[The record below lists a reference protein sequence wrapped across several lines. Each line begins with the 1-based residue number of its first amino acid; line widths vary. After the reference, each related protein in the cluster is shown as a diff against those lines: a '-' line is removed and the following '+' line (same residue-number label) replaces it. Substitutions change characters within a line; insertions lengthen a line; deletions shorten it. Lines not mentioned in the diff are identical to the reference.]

1 MDQQLNA
8 FVKQHVGER
17 EGVTCGLMDK
27 IITCGF
33 KIVVMELSWE
43 FTKGSLKI
51 NCACDGLTEEG
62 VFELVETP

>member
-1 MDQQLNA
+1 
-8 FVKQHVGER
+8 
-17 EGVTCGLMDK
+17 MDK

-51 NCACDGLTEEG
+51 NCACDGLTEEE
-62 VFELVETP
+62 VFELVETPCYG